1 LAAAAEPAPA
11 NSFGAPVTAI
21 GKDRLAEAESILKA
35 HQPADEATAN
45 VAFLKKLLS
54 RKEGARALADST
66 KTTATGR
73 PE

>member
-1 LAAAAEPAPA
+1 MAADAEPAPA
-11 NSFGAPVTAI
+11 DSFGALVTAI
-21 GKDRLAEAESILKA
+21 GKDGLAEAESILKA
-35 HQPADEATAN
+35 DQPADEATAN

-66 KTTATGR
+66 KATATCR